1 MRAQLYEDGVKR
13 INAKIHVPMSHVDVS
28 NYIVSAVMNEVIT
41 VDSMQKLNKRQLL
54 QVAKGEIYT
63 YGVEAPLEKVPS
75 VDDHTDI
82 IVRNHVKQMFP
93 ELM

>member
-13 INAKIHVPMSHVDVS
+13 INAKIHVPMSHNDVS
-28 NYIVSAVMNEVIT
+28 NYIVSAVMNKIIT

-54 QVAKGEIYT
+54 QVAKEEIYA

-75 VDDHTDI
+75 VDDHTNI
-82 IVRNHVKQMFP
+82 IVRNYVKQMFP
-93 ELM
+93 ELV